1 MDTREEIDSGCEPFQ
16 DHWPF
21 RRTIRTRLTAWVRFL
36 SSANSSSLIGRSSD
50 VARNRVI
57 CRSLRCSGR
66 SIRWT
71 PQK

>member
-1 MDTREEIDSGCEPFQ
+1 MDTREEIDSGCELFQ

-21 RRTIRTRLTAWVRFL
+21 RRTTRTRLTTWVRIL
-36 SSANSSSLIGRSSD
+36 SGAKAPSLIGRSSD
-50 VARNRVI
+50 AAGSRIV
-57 CRSLRCSGR
+57 CHSLRCSGR